1 MTDSLSGADAPGAAG
16 ATGVMVVGA
25 EGRMG
30 LEVRAALADEPSLR
44 FVGALERPGHDAIGQ
59 SLSSLGG
66 AQDGA
71 RDGEQSVVLHDDP
84 KRALEGCGVAID
96 FSIPAATL
104 ANLRAAA
111 DAGVAYVTGTTGFDE
126 AGKAEIARFA
136 EGIPVLHAPNFSVSV
151 NVLGHLAREAAR
163 LLGEGYDAELFELH
177 HSQKRDA
184 PSGTALFLAEAVA
197 EGQGLATGQKKNLRD
212 HLVLERAGETGE
224 RPRHAI
230 GIQTLRG
237 GDNPG
242 EHTIYFIGRG
252 ERIELT
258 HRAATRGHFAV
269 GAVRAAAWLVG
280 RKPGLYRIEQV
291 LGLD

>member
-1 MTDSLSGADAPGAAG
+1 MSQP
-16 ATGVMVVGA
+16 TGVMVVGA

-30 LEVRAALADEPSLR
+30 LEVRAALEGEPTLS
-44 FVGALERPGHDAIGQ
+44 FAGALERAGHET
-59 SLSSLGG
+59 GG
-66 AQDGA
+66 EALVDG
-71 RDGEQSVVLHDDP
+71 VVLQDDP

-136 EGIPVLHAPNFSVSV
+136 EQVPVLHAPNFSVSV

-163 LLGEGYDAELFELH
+163 LLGDDYDAELFELH
-177 HSQKRDA
+177 HGQKRDA
-184 PSGTALFLAEAVA
+184 PSGTALFLAENVA
-197 EGQGLATGQKKNLRD
+197 AGQGKNLDD
-212 HLVLERAGETGE
+212 HVVLERAGETGA
-224 RPRHAI
+224 RPDGAI

-242 EHTIYFIGRG
+242 EHTVYFIGGG
-252 ERIELT
+252 ERVELT
-258 HRAATRGHFAV
+258 HRAATRGHFAR
-269 GAVRAAAWLVG
+269 GAVRAASWIVG
-280 RKPGLYRIEQV
+280 KAPGLYRIEQV

>member
-1 MTDSLSGADAPGAAG
+1 MSDAPA
-16 ATGVMVVGA
+16 GVMVVGA

-30 LEVRAALADEPSLR
+30 LEVRAALEGEPSLR
-44 FVGALERPGHDAIGQ
+44 FAGALERPGHARIGET
-59 SLSSLGG
+59 LSEG
-66 AQDGA
+66 
-71 RDGEQSVVLHDDP
+71 VVLRDDP
-84 KRALEGCGVAID
+84 KAALEGCRVVID
-96 FSIPAATL
+96 FSVPTSTL

-126 AGKAEIARFA
+126 AGRGEIEHFA
-136 EGIPVLHAPNFSVSV
+136 ERIPVLHAPNFSVSV

-163 LLGEGYDAELFELH
+163 LLGDGYDAELFELH
-177 HSQKRDA
+177 HGMKRDA
-184 PSGTALFLAEAVA
+184 PSGTALFLGEAVA
-197 EGQGLATGQKKNLRD
+197 SAQGTSLAERM
-212 HLVLERAGETGE
+212 VLERAGDTGE
-224 RPRHAI
+224 RPAGAI

-242 EHTIYFIGRG
+242 EHTIYFIGKG

-269 GAVRAAAWLVG
+269 GAVRAAAWLVD
-280 RKPGLYRIEQV
+280 RTPGLYRIEQV